1 MSTGIRVVEEW
12 RDVDGLR
19 WHAWRS
25 GPVAGDGDVVLVHGL
40 GVSGRYLLPTATALA
55 PSVRVHVPDLP
66 GFGRSGRPAAVL
78 GIDALAERLGGWLDA
93 CGIERPTLL
102 GNSVGCQVIVH
113 LAARRPAAL
122 RTAVLVGPTM
132 DSSARSLPQQ
142 LWRLLRDGL
151 REPPGLVRLQLADY
165 ARAGARRT
173 IATARA
179 ALRDP
184 IEDVAPA
191 VGIPALVV
199 RGARDP
205 IVGQRFAE
213 ELTRRLPAGRLVLV
227 PGAAH
232 AVNWT
237 AAPRLAELVLAF
249 MAEHDGS
256 DGPGRG
262 PHGP

>member
-1 MSTGIRVVEEW
+1 MSARAGLVEEW

-19 WHAWRS
+19 WHAWRA
-25 GPVAGDGDVVLVHGL
+25 GAGAGVADVVLVHGL
-40 GVSGRYLLPTATALA
+40 GVSGRYLLPTAAALA

-66 GFGRSGRPAAVL
+66 GFGRSGRPATVL
-78 GIDALAERLGGWLDA
+78 DVGALAERLGGWLDA

-113 LAARRPAAL
+113 LAARRPARL
-122 RTAVLVGPTM
+122 RSAILVGPTM
-132 DSSARSLPQQ
+132 DASARSLPRQ
-142 LWRLLRDGL
+142 LWRLLRDAV

-173 IATARA
+173 LATARH

-184 IEDVAPA
+184 IEDVVGA
-191 VGIPALVV
+191 VRVPTLVV